1 MEISR
6 SYIAPFLK
14 KEPIDMQKFLR
25 TKLEIWKCPIIS
37 SVIQCVRLN
46 ATLTRDMHTML
57 NRTVFDS
64 YTHTSI
70 NNLSIS
76 GINTVKSVVIFFAGG
91 PTQAIFTKKKQRYLN
106 TWHALD
112 FLSHCCLSHH
122 KPITPSHQVIEVD
135 SRDLSF
141 RTLAFPLRRRAF
153 FHILEPKQGLTLG
166 LSSDLRP

>member
-1 MEISR
+1 MEISI

-91 PTQAIFTKKKQRYLN
+91 PTQAIFTKKNKGTSTHGMPWTFYLI
-106 TWHALD
+106 AA
-112 FLSHCCLSHH
+112 S
-122 KPITPSHQVIEVD
+122 PITNPSHLLIKSLRLTPE
-135 SRDLSF
+135 
-141 RTLAFPLRRRAF
+141 TFPLELWHSHYAA
-153 FHILEPKQGLTLG
+153 EPFSTF
-166 LSSDLRP
+166 